1 MGSIFPYQ
9 SSSMTHQVTR
19 LWFSPCSDHGHTS
32 VMRHCNRR
40 FHISSLRKMKM
51 HHSANFI
58 HLNRIQY
65 KTQQNKQNKIIVIVV
80 SYNMRCG
87 PVRAHHIP
95 YRSTPIPSSPHTS
108 KPNQKFDPMWLDLVS
123 FWCKPKW
130 MLIDVKYTM
139 SFLL

>member
-1 MGSIFPYQ
+1 
-9 SSSMTHQVTR
+9 
-19 LWFSPCSDHGHTS
+19 
-32 VMRHCNRR
+32 
-40 FHISSLRKMKM
+40 M

-95 YRSTPIPSSPHTS
+95 HKVKTPTHDSIRE
-108 KPNQKFDPMWLDLVS
+108 LVT
-123 FWCKPKW
+123 WQCKEHG
-130 MLIDVKYTM
+130 VK
-139 SFLL
+139 S